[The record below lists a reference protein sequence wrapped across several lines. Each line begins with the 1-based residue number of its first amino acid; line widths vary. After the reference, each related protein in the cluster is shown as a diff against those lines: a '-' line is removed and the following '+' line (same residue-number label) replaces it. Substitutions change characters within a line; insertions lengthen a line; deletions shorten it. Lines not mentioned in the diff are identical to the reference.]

1 MNISLDY
8 DNTYTRDPD
17 SWNHFIYIMS
27 AAGHRVYCVT
37 LRTPEQGDEVRNSI
51 GRLVD
56 CHFTSMQSKSKYMFA
71 RGISIDV
78 WIDDMPICIVEGIET
93 VNDGEIYL

>member
-51 GRLVD
+51 GKLVE
-56 CHFTSMQSKSKYMFA
+56 CHFTSMQSKSKYMYA

-78 WIDDMPICIVEGIET
+78 WIDDMPSCIDVGIET